1 MKKSCSQMARITQ
14 INLHNKIL
22 YQPDYTLLAKMS
34 VVEEILTRTINKQL
48 VMKRLPLILF
58 LLLSINA
65 FPQND
70 WHSFQG
76 GLEAG
81 LSLSTIYPFH
91 EFYIFSEGVNYFE
104 KKGLHAGLFVNRFVS
119 DYHQLE
125 TGLYFTQ
132 KGITCKLGY
141 ITINKSLNYIEMPL
155 VLNFFPHYNKLF
167 CYSFGLGYFHLINGA
182 YDPDLNKTYD
192 LEGSLGLKF
201 QPQKIKWLKSSMV
214 CMKLE
219 GSILPFTIDEKIDIY
234 NQTAKSK
241 YYQRFNKVLKKQ
253 RNYSL
258 TIGLQY
264 YL

>member
-1 MKKSCSQMARITQ
+1 MK
-14 INLHNKIL
+14 
-22 YQPDYTLLAKMS
+22 Y
-34 VVEEILTRTINKQL
+34 
-48 VMKRLPLILF
+48 LPVILF
-58 LLLSINA
+58 LLLSINV

-70 WHSFQG
+70 RHSFQG

-125 TGLYFTQ
+125 TGLYYTQ
-132 KGITCKLGY
+132 KGITCNLGGRTY
-141 ITINKSLNYIEMPL
+141 IRWFNYTEMPL
-155 VLNFFPHYNKLF
+155 VLNYFPHYNKLF
-167 CYSFGLGYFHLINGA
+167 CYSFGLGYFHLIR
-182 YDPDLNKTYD
+182 DIHTYD
-192 LEGSLGLKF
+192 IYKDYDIECSIGLKF

-214 CMKLE
+214 SIKLE
-219 GSILPFTIDEKIDIY
+219 GSILPISIDEEIDSY
-234 NQTAKSK
+234 NQTDFFH
-241 YYQRFNKVLKKQ
+241 FNLLKKQ
-253 RNYSL
+253 RNYSF